1 MDGFFVTVGCFIAFY
16 FCVLID
22 ILWDEDDEV
31 LMNINLEKKDIKT
44 ILDSLEEYKIRVD
57 SWANDKTMNV
67 NLYPCT
73 ENEVGNLIN
82 RLTNILEKNNER
94 RIL

>member
-16 FCVLID
+16 ICVLID
-22 ILWDEDDEV
+22 TLWDKDDEDDEV
-31 LMNINLEKKDIKT
+31 LMNINLEKKDIQT
-44 ILDSLEEYKIRVD
+44 ILDSLEEYKIRVEG
-57 SWANDKTMNV
+57 WANDKTMNV

-82 RLTNILEKNNER
+82 YLTDTLEKN
-94 RIL
+94 